1 MSYAYR
7 LSGLKLASDFD
18 LPGLMPWNGPAGAS
32 SDIVIRL
39 GRTPARLEVADHVAP
54 VFQTQGSNR
63 YLLLLPGTGRML
75 VREGCEVIVEPEPGA
90 DLTAIRAI
98 LAGSVQAV
106 LWHQRGFLPLCGNA
120 VVIDGRAVALV
131 GPSAAGKSTLAARLS
146 IKGHTPMADGLCV
159 IDASEE
165 RPVKVLPGIPYLQL
179 WRDALD
185 HLGIA
190 TNDLTR
196 VLATKEKFLLEYD
209 DDYLETPQPL
219 AAVVVLWRRVSG
231 ALGIERL
238 RGLAAVTALR
248 DNVYLR
254 RPARALARDAA
265 IFAAVTR
272 LVAAGVTVWRLTLP
286 DDPFYL
292 DAAAAELLTVL
303 RA

>member
-18 LPGLMPWNGPAGAS
+18 LPGLMPWNGPADAPA
-32 SDIVIRL
+32 DIVIRL
-39 GRTPARLEVADHVAP
+39 GRTPARLEAADHVAP
-54 VFQTQGSNR
+54 VFQTQGGNR

-75 VREGCEVIVEPEPGA
+75 VREGCEVTVEPEPGA
-90 DLTAIRAI
+90 DQTAIRGI
-98 LAGSVQAV
+98 LTGPIQAV
-106 LWHQRGFLPLCGNA
+106 LWHQRGRWPLCGNA
-120 VVIDGRAVALV
+120 VLVDGRAVALV
-131 GPSAAGKSTLAARLS
+131 GPSASGKSTLAARLS
-146 IKGHTPMADGLCV
+146 MRGHRPIADGVCV
-159 IDASEE
+159 IDASDE
-165 RPVKVLPGIPYLQL
+165 RPVAALPGMPHLQL

-190 TNDLTR
+190 TNGLTR
-196 VLATKEKFLLEYD
+196 VLAAKEKFLVERCAGFVD
-209 DDYLETPQPL
+209 APQPL

-238 RGLAAVTALR
+238 RGLAAVAALH

-254 RPARALARDAA
+254 RPARALGRDAA
-265 IFAAVTR
+265 MFAALIR

-286 DDPFYL
+286 DNPSCL

-303 RA
+303 RV